1 MDLFAWADLEMQVID
16 CNKCHLCETRKNAV
30 FGTGPDNAEIL
41 IIAEAPGKEEDIQG
55 IPFVGKS
62 GQLLR
67 KILEACNFNN
77 EQHVFFANIV
87 KCHPNGNREPSPEE
101 RDACMPYLM
110 KQIEMLNPKIIV
122 LLGRVALQSM
132 IDPKASIMKM
142 RGTWIEWNGH
152 QVMPTY
158 HPAALLRNPE
168 YKKDSWEDFK
178 KVFFKYRELV
188 DPDHT
193 SPNIPLSKD

>member
-1 MDLFAWADLEMQVID
+1 
-16 CNKCHLCETRKNAV
+16 
-30 FGTGPDNAEIL
+30 
-41 IIAEAPGKEEDIQG
+41 
-55 IPFVGKS
+55 
-62 GQLLR
+62 
-67 KILEACNFNN
+67 
-77 EQHVFFANIV
+77 
-87 KCHPNGNREPSPEE
+87 
-101 RDACMPYLM
+101 M

-142 RGTWIEWNGH
+142 RGTWIEWNGRL
-152 QVMPTY
+152 VMPTY

-193 SPNIPLSKD
+193 SPNITISKE